1 MVADFTFRISVHMFL
16 RGYPAS
22 TSKLVKMVVRKP
34 YSMHRDFCVSG
45 RRVGRRPTPN
55 FEEAL

>member
-1 MVADFTFRISVHMFL
+1 MFL

-22 TSKLVKMVVRKP
+22 TYKLVKMVVRKSC
-34 YSMHRDFCVSG
+34 SMHRDFCVSG

-55 FEEAL
+55 FEEALLTLVEDGK